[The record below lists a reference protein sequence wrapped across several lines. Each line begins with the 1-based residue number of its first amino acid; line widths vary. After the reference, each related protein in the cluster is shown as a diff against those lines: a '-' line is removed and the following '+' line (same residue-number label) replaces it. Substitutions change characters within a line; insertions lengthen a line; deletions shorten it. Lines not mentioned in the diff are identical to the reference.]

1 MRRAFLETAR
11 KIELS
16 ESIDVLWR
24 HLHSGIQP
32 FGVEN
37 IIYMKI
43 ADQPPHELYVRSSLP
58 DNWPKAEFEDPE
70 FIEPFLTHCCATF
83 EITKAGIEFLPD
95 HDTYLDETK
104 QSYIRKGAQFNFRA
118 ALGIPCQLVGT
129 GQHGGFILGNG
140 MSAFEF
146 ERNILPLAGE
156 LQCLC
161 LITDNRIQTIRS
173 QENKASQER
182 PLSPREYETMLF
194 ISKGMRPKEVAHTM
208 GISEASVRLYLKNAR
223 LKLGARTKA
232 EAVAKFTTKG
242 DRF

>member
-16 ESIDVLWR
+16 ENVDVLWR
-24 HLHSGIQP
+24 HLLSGVQP

-37 IIYMKI
+37 IIYMII
-43 ADQPPHELYVRSSLP
+43 ADQPPHEPFIRSSLP
-58 DNWPKAEFEDPE
+58 DNWPRAEFENPE

-83 EITKAGIEFLPD
+83 EITKAGIEFLHD
-95 HDTYLDETK
+95 HDNYLDEAK
-104 QSYIRKGAQFNFRA
+104 QSYICKGAQFNFRA
-118 ALGIPCQLVGT
+118 ALGVPCQLVGT
-129 GQHGGFILGNG
+129 GRHGGFILGNG

-146 ERNILPLAGE
+146 ERNILPLADE

-161 LITDNRIQTIRS
+161 LITDNRIHTIKS
-173 QENKASQER
+173 QEDKTSPKR
-182 PLSPREYETMLF
+182 PLSPREYETILY

-223 LKLGARTKA
+223 LKLGARTKE
-232 EAVAKFTTKG
+232 EAVAKFTTTDEKK
-242 DRF
+242 